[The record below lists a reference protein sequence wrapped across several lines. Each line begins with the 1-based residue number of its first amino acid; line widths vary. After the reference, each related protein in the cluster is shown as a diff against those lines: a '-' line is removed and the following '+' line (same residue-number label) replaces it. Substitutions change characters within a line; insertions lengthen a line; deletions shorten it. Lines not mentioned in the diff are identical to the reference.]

1 MNKIVLNFNGRVVSE
16 TPFTGD
22 ALTIGRGSGND
33 ITIDNPA
40 ISSKHAR
47 ILREKDFIVLEDL
60 GSTNGTFVNG
70 EKVKKAV
77 INSADN
83 ITVGKHQ
90 LKLSWEEGTGD
101 FDAGNGSGSA
111 DVIDALDKTM
121 VFTKGPGKGGAGKA
135 AIGGFA
141 IMEAGVAKERIAMTD
156 RVTTIGKS
164 SDALIKLKGLL
175 APKVAA
181 LVNRS
186 DRGYVL
192 TSSDTKKPAII
203 NGKKIDKPY
212 ILKNGDVVE
221 IAGLTLRFYL
231 KK

>member
-16 TPFTGD
+16 TPFSG
-22 ALTIGRGSGND
+22 AAVTIGRGAGND
-33 ITIDNPA
+33 IMIDNPA

-47 ILREKDFIVLEDL
+47 IFKEKNFIVLEDL

-70 EKVKKAV
+70 GKIKKAA
-77 INSADN
+77 INSADD

-90 LKLSWEEGTGD
+90 LKLSWEEGTGG
-101 FDAGNGSGSA
+101 FDEGNGSGSA

-121 VFTKGPGKGGAGKA
+121 VFTPGLGKA
-135 AIGGFA
+135 GAAKATLGGFVL
-141 IMEAGVAKERIAMTD
+141 MEGGVAKEKIPMTD

-164 SDALIKLKGLL
+164 SDALIKIKGLL

-192 TSSDTKKPAII
+192 TSSDAKKAAII
-203 NGKKIDKPY
+203 NGKKADKPY
-212 ILKNGDVVE
+212 ILKNGDIVE
-221 IAGLTLRFYL
+221 IAGITLRFYL

>member
-1 MNKIVLNFNGRVVSE
+1 MNKIVLNFNGRLVSE
-16 TPFTGD
+16 TPFSG
-22 ALTIGRGSGND
+22 AAVTIGRGSGND

-40 ISSKHAR
+40 VSSRHAR
-47 ILREKDFIVLEDL
+47 IFSEKAFVVLEDL

-70 EKVKKAV
+70 EKIKKAV
-77 INSADN
+77 INSADD

-90 LKLSWEEGTGD
+90 LKLSFEEGTGD
-101 FDAGNGSGSA
+101 FDAGSGSA
-111 DVIDALDKTM
+111 DVVDALDKTM
-121 VFTKGPGKGGAGKA
+121 VFTHSPGKSGTPKA

-141 IMEAGVAKERIAMTD
+141 IMEGGVAKEKIPMTD
-156 RVTTIGKS
+156 RVATIGKS

-192 TSSDTKKPAII
+192 TSSGAKKPAII
-203 NGKKIDKPY
+203 NGEKADKPY

-221 IAGLTLRFYL
+221 IAGITLRFYL

>member
-16 TPFTGD
+16 TPFNGD
-22 ALTIGRGSGND
+22 AVTIGRGPGND
-33 ITIDNPA
+33 IMIDNPA
-40 ISSKHAR
+40 ISSTHAR
-47 ILREKDFIVLEDL
+47 IFQEKDFIVLEDL

-70 EKVKKAV
+70 GKIKKAA

-90 LKLSWEEGTGD
+90 LKLSWEAGTGD
-101 FDAGNGSGSA
+101 FDAGNGPGSA
-111 DVIDALDKTM
+111 DVVDALDKTM
-121 VFTKGPGKGGAGKA
+121 VFTSGQGKA
-135 AIGGFA
+135 GAAKAATGGFA
-141 IMEAGVAKERIAMTD
+141 LMEGGVAKEKIPMTD

-186 DRGYVL
+186 DRGYVI
-192 TSSDTKKPAII
+192 SSADAKKPAII
-203 NGKKIDKPY
+203 NGKKADKPY
-212 ILKNGDVVE
+212 ILKNGDFVE
-221 IAGLTLRFYL
+221 IAGITLRFYL

>member
-1 MNKIVLNFNGRVVSE
+1 MNKIVLNFNGRLVSE
-16 TPFTGD
+16 TPFSGD
-22 ALTIGRGSGND
+22 AVTIGRGPGND
-33 ITIDNPA
+33 IVIDNPA
-40 ISSKHAR
+40 ISSRHAR
-47 ILREKDFIVLEDL
+47 VFKEKNFIILEDL

-70 EKVKKAV
+70 EKIRKAV
-77 INSADN
+77 INSRDD

-101 FDAGNGSGSA
+101 FEAGSESNPA
-111 DVIDALDKTM
+111 AVIQSLDKTM
-121 VFTKGPGKGGAGKA
+121 VFAKDPGKAGAGKA
-135 AIGGFA
+135 AVGGFA
-141 IMEAGVAKERIAMTD
+141 VMEGGVAKERIPMTD

-192 TSSDTKKPAII
+192 SSPDAKKPAII
-203 NGKKIDKPY
+203 NGNKVDKPY
-212 ILKNGDVVE
+212 VLKNGDVVE
-221 IAGLTLRFYL
+221 IAGITLRFYL

>member
-1 MNKIVLNFNGRVVSE
+1 MNKIVLNFNGRLVSE
-16 TPFTGD
+16 TPFSGD
-22 ALTIGRGSGND
+22 AVTIGRGPGND
-33 ITIDNPA
+33 IMIDNPA
-40 ISSKHAR
+40 ISSTHAR
-47 ILREKDFIVLEDL
+47 IFREKDFIVLEDL

-70 EKVKKAV
+70 EKIKKAV
-77 INSADN
+77 INSRDD
-83 ITVGKHQ
+83 ITVGKHR

-101 FDAGNGSGSA
+101 FDTGSGSDSA
-111 DVIDALDKTM
+111 AVIQSLDKTM
-121 VFTKGPGKGGAGKA
+121 VFTKGPGKAGAGKTA
-135 AIGGFA
+135 LGGFA
-141 IMEAGVAKERIAMTD
+141 LMDSGVAKERIPMTD

-192 TSSDTKKPAII
+192 TSSDAKKPAII
-203 NGKKIDKPY
+203 NGKKVDKPY

-221 IAGLTLRFYL
+221 IAGITLRFYL

>member
-1 MNKIVLNFNGRVVSE
+1 MNKIVLNFNSRLVSE
-16 TPFTGD
+16 TPFSGD

-33 ITIDNPA
+33 IMIDNPT
-40 ISSKHAR
+40 ISSTHAR

-70 EKVKKAV
+70 EKIKKAV
-77 INSADN
+77 INSRDD

-101 FDAGNGSGSA
+101 FDTGSGSGSA
-111 DVIDALDKTM
+111 AVIPSLDKTM
-121 VFTKGPGKGGAGKA
+121 VFMKGPGKAGAGKA
-135 AIGGFA
+135 ALGGFA
-141 IMEAGVAKERIAMTD
+141 LMDGGVAKEKFSMTD

-164 SDALIKLKGLL
+164 SDALIKIKGLL

-186 DRGYVL
+186 DRGYVI
-192 TSSDTKKPAII
+192 TSSDAKKPAII
-203 NGKKIDKPY
+203 NGKKADKPY

-221 IAGLTLRFYL
+221 IAGITLRFYL